1 MSGYADVAR
10 ALYLELRAEGLEV
23 RVEDNPSGA
32 GGPLDFRIAIGG
44 LRSRSES
51 YARSIRQRVLENEEG
66 LVQLVLDLHDPDLD
80 AIRRE
85 GHCR

>member
-1 MSGYADVAR
+1 MSGYADVDR

-23 RVEDNPSGA
+23 RVEDNPD
-32 GGPLDFRIAIGG
+32 GGPLDFRITIGG

-51 YARSIRQRVLENEEG
+51 YARSMMQRVLENEEG
-66 LVQLVLDLHDPDLD
+66 LVQLVLNLHDPDLD

>member
-1 MSGYADVAR
+1 MSSCGDTAR

-23 RVEDNPSGA
+23 RAEDNPDGDTV
-32 GGPLDFRIAIGG
+32 DFRIAIGG
-44 LRSRSES
+44 LRSHPEF
-51 YARSIRQRVLENEEG
+51 YARSIMQRVLENEEG
-66 LVQLVLDLHDPDLD
+66 LVQLVLNLHDPDLD

>member
-1 MSGYADVAR
+1 VSDYADVAR

-23 RVEDNPSGA
+23 RVEDNPD
-32 GGPLDFRIAIGG
+32 GGPLDYGIAIGG
-44 LRSRSES
+44 LRSRPES

-66 LVQLVLDLHDPDLD
+66 LVQLVLNLHDPDLD

-85 GHCR
+85 GHCQ

>member
-23 RVEDNPSGA
+23 RVEDNPD
-32 GGPLDFRIAIGG
+32 GGPLDYGITIGG
-44 LRSRSES
+44 LRSRPAS

-66 LVQLVLDLHDPDLD
+66 LVQLVLNLYDPDLD

>member
-1 MSGYADVAR
+1 MSGYAEVDR

-23 RVEDNPSGA
+23 RVEDNPD
-32 GGPLDFRIAIGG
+32 GGPLDYGIAIGG
-44 LRSRSES
+44 LRSRRES
-51 YARSIRQRVLENEEG
+51 YARSIMQRVLENEEG

>member
-1 MSGYADVAR
+1 MSSCGDTAR

-23 RVEDNPSGA
+23 RVEDNPD

-51 YARSIRQRVLENEEG
+51 YARSIMQRVLENEEG
-66 LVQLVLDLHDPDLD
+66 LVQLVLNLYDPDLD

>member
-1 MSGYADVAR
+1 MSGYAEVDR

-23 RVEDNPSGA
+23 RVEDNPD

-66 LVQLVLDLHDPDLD
+66 LVQLVLNLQDPDLD

-85 GHCR
+85 GSCR